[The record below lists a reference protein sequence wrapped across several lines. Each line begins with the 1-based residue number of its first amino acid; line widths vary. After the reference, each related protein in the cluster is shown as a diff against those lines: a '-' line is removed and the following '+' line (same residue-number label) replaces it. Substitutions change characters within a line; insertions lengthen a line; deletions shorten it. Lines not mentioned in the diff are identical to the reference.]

1 MIIIEKYFVEDSTA
15 TINERRRKTEMG
27 RKKKMVKPV
36 TTSEENK
43 AYLFEF
49 FGMLKEVQIASTAQK
64 NERFNNTEVRLMSE
78 IVYAKSKGERLIST
92 QLADRLALTRSAI
105 SQIVAKLEGE
115 GVVRRVPDE
124 IDKKIA
130 YVELTEATEEKFGKV
145 VDSYAEFIGQVVAR
159 FGIKKMDKM
168 LSLVREFSEAVND
181 TVEICGCE
189 CKK

>member
-1 MIIIEKYFVEDSTA
+1 
-15 TINERRRKTEMG
+15 
-27 RKKKMVKPV
+27 
-36 TTSEENK
+36 
-43 AYLFEF
+43 
-49 FGMLKEVQIASTAQK
+49 MLKEVQIASTAQK

-105 SQIVAKLEGE
+105 SQIVAKLEEE

-159 FGIKKMDKM
+159 FGVKKMDKM

>member
-15 TINERRRKTEMG
+15 TINERRSKIEMA

-130 YVELTEATEEKFGKV
+130 YVELTEATEEQFGKV